1 MKQRMINSIDFALQL
16 RTMKSCLLGAPGCGK
31 DRAKIV
37 EMVEKMLSVAPTVE
51 PESNLWWRDA
61 KVELPPRHHTPCPR
75 GNNPEYIIGALSESL
90 HHFDVVN
97 YTEDPPV
104 RPYWGKYCG
113 ILKEDYYGCPI
124 CGYITNWQP
133 EICPVCHTRLEMWDG
148 KGKGA

>member
-1 MKQRMINSIDFALQL
+1 MY
-16 RTMKSCLLGAPGCGK
+16 
-31 DRAKIV
+31 RAIA
-37 EMVEKMLSVAPTVE
+37 MEKKVIIELTVE
-51 PESNLWWRDA
+51 
-61 KVELPPRHHTPCPR
+61 VE
-75 GNNPEYIIGALSESL
+75 NPDNRSVEEDIIGALSESL

-133 EICPVCHTRLEMWDG
+133 ETCPVCHTRLEMWDG

>member
-1 MKQRMINSIDFALQL
+1 MKLAAI
-16 RTMKSCLLGAPGCGK
+16 
-31 DRAKIV
+31 AKLI
-37 EMVEKMLSVAPTVE
+37 KADGYCKLY
-51 PESNLWWRDA
+51 
-61 KVELPPRHHTPCPR
+61 KVFYDDCR
-75 GNNPEYIIGALSESL
+75 SL

-133 EICPVCHTRLEMWDG
+133 ETCPVCHTRLEMWDG